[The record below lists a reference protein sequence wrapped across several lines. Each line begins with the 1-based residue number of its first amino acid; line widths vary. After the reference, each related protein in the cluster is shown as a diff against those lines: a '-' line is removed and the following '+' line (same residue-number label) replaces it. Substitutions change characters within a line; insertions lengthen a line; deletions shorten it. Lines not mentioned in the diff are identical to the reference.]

1 DPDNTALWHATPIR
15 IEAKVVRDALLQLS
29 GELDSTVG
37 GPSIDPAA
45 APLSKRRSLYFIHSH
60 NEHHRFLSTFDD
72 ADVLDC
78 YRREQSIV
86 PQQALALA
94 NAKQSLEAAEK
105 IAARIATL
113 PEAKTDDG
121 FI

>member
-1 DPDNTALWHATPIR
+1 
-15 IEAKVVRDALLQLS
+15 LS
-29 GELDSTVG
+29 M
-37 GPSIDPAA
+37 
-45 APLSKRRSLYFIHSH
+45 
-60 NEHHRFLSTFDD
+60 FDD

-105 IAARIATL
+105 IAAQLTKL

-121 FI
+121 FIRAAYVTVLAYAPNADEEAACREALAEWRKLGDAPRARSNLVHALLNHNDFVTVK